1 MAVKSPW
8 YRDSLSFA
16 CSQCGRCCTGDPG
29 YVWVTK
35 KEIEALAEFRG
46 LDLDQFGKR
55 YLRRIGRRYSL
66 TEKANNDCVFYDRGC
81 TVYPARPKQCRTFP
95 FWPENLKTR
104 GELRLDRATSDAPSG
119 AFKIFPKGDHARVD
133 SDALYAL
140 WEVVYE
146 FD

>member
-1 MAVKSPW
+1 MAVKDPW

-35 KEIEALAEFRG
+35 KEIEALAEFCG
-46 LDLDQFGKR
+46 LQLDEFGKR

-104 GELRLDRATSDAPSG
+104 GAWEEVAGECPGVGEGRIYPLEEIRR
-119 AFKIFPKGDHARVD
+119 IVKGDT
-133 SDALYAL
+133 DASS
-140 WEVVYE
+140 
-146 FD
+146 